1 MFASGLQQRQN
12 TNNLSHWM
20 KVTTQSR
27 RFARFGAGVNSAFTL
42 IELLVV
48 IAIIA
53 ILASMLLPALSKA
66 KDKTIQTRC
75 QNNLRQMG
83 IGCFMYAAD
92 DKQGS
97 LTGCV
102 DDYSDDLSWFYPNY
116 IPAGRGD
123 RGSSI
128 FVCPATDNYIR
139 TNTMFNVFLGRNV
152 PSDLTHQAPLKK
164 SKAKTQALRDA
175 DLGGVSYEPNGFM
188 HNEGATP
195 MDDIRKTESSVAS
208 YKHKNNAFNLRGQV
222 FGPSDIHLIFD
233 GDRQTPPGGK
243 VPAINNYPDANDD
256 HGDRGVNYVMADGS
270 TRFVLKKNYLFSY
283 EKSQDEN
290 RSTP

>member
-1 MFASGLQQRQN
+1 MTLRKAR
-12 TNNLSHWM
+12 
-20 KVTTQSR
+20 TQ
-27 RFARFGAGVNSAFTL
+27 SAFTL

-53 ILASMLLPALSKA
+53 ILASLLIPALSKA

-92 DKQGS
+92 DRKGS

-116 IPAGRGD
+116 IPAALGASA
-123 RGSSI
+123 SSI
-128 FVCPATDNYIR
+128 FVCPATDNFIR
-139 TNTMFNVFLGRNV
+139 TNTQFNAFLGRTV
-152 PSDLTHQAPLKK
+152 PLDLTHQAPLKK
-164 SKAKTQALRDA
+164 SKATTKALRDA
-175 DLGGVSYEPNGFM
+175 DLAGVSYEPNGFM
-188 HNEGATP
+188 YIPPSGGMAQ
-195 MDDIRKTESSVAS
+195 IRKTESSVAA
-208 YKHKNNAFNLRGQV
+208 YKHQNTAFGLKGMV

-233 GDRQTPPGGK
+233 GDRLTPPGGK
-243 VPAINNYPDANDD
+243 VAAINNYPDANDD
-256 HGDRGVNYVMADGS
+256 HGDRGVNYVMADGH
-270 TRFVLKKNYLFSY
+270 TRFVLKKQYLISY

-290 RSTP
+290 RTTP

>member
-1 MFASGLQQRQN
+1 MQSLTRPKRQ
-12 TNNLSHWM
+12 
-20 KVTTQSR
+20 
-27 RFARFGAGVNSAFTL
+27 AFTL

-66 KDKTIQTRC
+66 KEKTIQTRC

-92 DKQGS
+92 DKKGS

-102 DDYSDDLSWFYPNY
+102 DDYSDDLSWFYPYY
-116 IPAGRGD
+116 IPAGHGN
-123 RGSSI
+123 SAASV
-128 FVCPATDNYIR
+128 FVCPATDDFIR
-139 TNTMFNVFLGRNV
+139 TNTQFNAFLGRTV
-152 PSDLTHQAPLKK
+152 PIDLTYQAKFKK
-164 SKAKTQALRDA
+164 STAKTAAARAA
-175 DLGGVSYEPNGFM
+175 DLAGVSYEPNGFM
-188 HNEGATP
+188 HNEGTP
-195 MDDIRKTESSVAS
+195 MDDIRKTEASVSSYV
-208 YKHKNNAFNLRGQV
+208 HKNNAFNLRGMV

-233 GDRQTPPGGK
+233 GDRFDPKMNGQPGGT
-243 VPAINNYPDANDD
+243 AINNYPDKNDD

-270 TRFVLKKNYLFSY
+270 TRFVTKKNYLFSY
-283 EKSQDEN
+283 EKSQDEG

>member
-1 MFASGLQQRQN
+1 MLQPNYGMQPSVSINRQ
-12 TNNLSHWM
+12 H
-20 KVTTQSR
+20 R
-27 RFARFGAGVNSAFTL
+27 GAFTL

-92 DKQGS
+92 DRKGS

-116 IPAGRGD
+116 VPAGKGNSS
-123 RGSSI
+123 SSI
-128 FVCPATDNYIR
+128 FVCPATDNFIG
-139 TNTMFNVFLGRNV
+139 TNNVTNVFLGRIV
-152 PSDLTHQAPLKK
+152 PIDLTHQANLKK
-164 SKAKTQALRDA
+164 SKARTPAGRTA
-175 DLGGVSYEPNGFM
+175 DLAGVSYEPNGFM
-188 HNEGATP
+188 HNEGTP
-195 MDDIRKTESSVAS
+195 MDDIRKTESTVAS
-208 YKHKNNAFNLRGQV
+208 YQHKNNAFNLRGQV

-243 VPAINNYPDANDD
+243 VAAINNYPDPNDD

-290 RSTP
+290 RTAP

>member
-1 MFASGLQQRQN
+1 MTFR
-12 TNNLSHWM
+12 
-20 KVTTQSR
+20 K
-27 RFARFGAGVNSAFTL
+27 ARSQSAFTL

-53 ILASMLLPALSKA
+53 ILASMLIPALSKA
-66 KDKTIQTRC
+66 KEKTIQTRC

-92 DKQGS
+92 DKNGS

-102 DDYSDDLSWFYPNY
+102 DDYSDDLSWFYPSY
-116 IPAGRGD
+116 VPAGLGNSS
-123 RGSSI
+123 SSI
-128 FVCPATDNYIR
+128 FVCPATDNFIQ
-139 TNTMFNVFLGRNV
+139 TNTWFNPFLGRRV
-152 PSDLTHQAPLKK
+152 PLDMTHQAKFK
-164 SKAKTQALRDA
+164 RSKAGTAAGRAA
-175 DLGGVSYEPNGFM
+175 DLAGVSYEPNGFM
-188 HNEGATP
+188 HNEKGG
-195 MDDIRKTESSVAS
+195 MDDIRKTEASVAS
-208 YKHKNNAFNLRGQV
+208 YVHKNNAFNLRGMV

-233 GDRQTPPGGK
+233 GDRFDPKFPNGGGT
-243 VPAINNYPDANDD
+243 AINNYPDKNDD

-270 TRFVLKKNYLFSY
+270 TRFVLKKDYLFSY

>member
-1 MFASGLQQRQN
+1 VVHLSAHRIEIVATAVDQRHTIPN
-12 TNNLSHWM
+12 FSTKM
-20 KVTTQSR
+20 TFRK
-27 RFARFGAGVNSAFTL
+27 ARTPSAFTL

-53 ILASMLLPALSKA
+53 ILASLLIPALSKA

-92 DKQGS
+92 DQKGS

-102 DDYSDDLSWFYPNY
+102 DDWSDDLSWFYPYY
-116 IPAGRGD
+116 IPAGRGN
-123 RGSSI
+123 SAASV
-128 FVCPATDNYIR
+128 FVCPATDNFIR
-139 TNTMFNVFLGRNV
+139 ETNVFNAFLKRNV
-152 PSDLTHQAPLKK
+152 PYDLTHQANLKK
-164 SKAKTQALRDA
+164 SKAQGLQRTN
-175 DLGGVSYEPNGFM
+175 DLSGVSYEPNGFM
-188 HNEGATP
+188 HNEGTP
-195 MDDIRKTESSVAS
+195 MDDIRKTESSVAA
-208 YKHKNNAFNLRGQV
+208 YKHKNNAFGLRGMV

-233 GDRQTPPGGK
+233 GDRLTPPGGK
-243 VPAINNYPDANDD
+243 VPAINNYPDPNDD
-256 HGDRGVNYVMADGS
+256 HGDRGVNYVMADGH
-270 TRFVLKKNYLFSY
+270 TRFVLRKNYLFSY

>member
-1 MFASGLQQRQN
+1 M
-12 TNNLSHWM
+12 
-20 KVTTQSR
+20 QSPNHR
-27 RFARFGAGVNSAFTL
+27 NAVAFTL

-102 DDYSDDLSWFYPNY
+102 DDYSDDLSWFYPGY
-116 IPAGRGD
+116 VPAARGD
-123 RGSSI
+123 RSSSI

-139 TNTMFNVFLGRNV
+139 TNTWFNPFLGRTV
-152 PSDLTHQAPLKK
+152 PLDLTKQANLKK
-164 SKAKTQALRDA
+164 SKGKTQAQRDT
-175 DLGGVSYEPNGFM
+175 DLAGVSYEPNG
-188 HNEGATP
+188 
-195 MDDIRKTESSVAS
+195 
-208 YKHKNNAFNLRGQV
+208 Y
-222 FGPSDIHLIFD
+222 
-233 GDRQTPPGGK
+233 
-243 VPAINNYPDANDD
+243 
-256 HGDRGVNYVMADGS
+256 
-270 TRFVLKKNYLFSY
+270 
-283 EKSQDEN
+283 
-290 RSTP
+290 

>member
-1 MFASGLQQRQN
+1 MQPALN
-12 TNNLSHWM
+12 
-20 KVTTQSR
+20 
-27 RFARFGAGVNSAFTL
+27 FARRPSLTAFTL

-102 DDYSDDLSWFYPNY
+102 DDYSDDLSWFYPTY
-116 IPAGRGD
+116 IPAGHGNN
-123 RGSSI
+123 SSSV
-128 FVCPATDNYIR
+128 FVCPATDNFIR
-139 TNTMFNVFLGRNV
+139 TNLWFNPFLGRNV
-152 PSDLTHQAPLKK
+152 PIDLTKQANLKK
-164 SKAKTQALRDA
+164 SKASNPAARAT
-175 DLGGVSYEPNGFM
+175 DLAGVSYEPNGFM
-188 HNEGATP
+188 HNEGTP

-208 YKHKNNAFNLRGQV
+208 YRHRNNAFNLRGQV

-243 VPAINNYPDANDD
+243 VIAINNYPDANDD

-290 RSTP
+290 RTTP